1 MSWGEAMLSVWIRS
15 DRGGSDS
22 SWGQQGENEHSDE
35 LCALLC
41 KAFKT
46 YMVAMFPLLLEM
58 EVLERTFSIS

>member
-1 MSWGEAMLSVWIRS
+1 MCGSEETGEGV
-15 DRGGSDS
+15 
-22 SWGQQGENEHSDE
+22 NEHNDE